1 MKHFMIIALT
11 GTLCTLN
18 SLALAAETISITDAW
33 ARASIG
39 KARAGA
45 AFVTVNNTGKS
56 DDRVISA
63 SADVSRKVELHTHIR
78 QDDVMMMRKVD
89 GVDIPAGNKIV
100 LKPGGYHIMLIGLKA
115 PLKSGESFPLSL
127 TFEKAGTIQTT
138 VSIQKTT
145 SMKMKKK

>member
-1 MKHFMIIALT
+1 MTIALT
-11 GTLCTLN
+11 GTLCTLS
-18 SLALAAETISITDAW
+18 SLVLAAETISISDAW

-45 AFVTVNNTGKS
+45 AFVTMNNNGKS
-56 DDRVISA
+56 GDRVISA

-89 GVDIPAGNKIV
+89 GVDIPAGNKVV

-138 VSIQKTT
+138 VSVQKTA
-145 SMKMKKK
+145 SMKMEQ